1 MAASPCPLLTILPD
15 ALWEELRALAPP
27 EAERTDHQPAAPED
41 GGGEAAAAKR
51 RELAEPLWAALAVG
65 DVVLARDYD
74 RDGESVGWWEAVVLA
89 PADGDSFT
97 LGWRDYPEQGLGAAP
112 AQRARA
118 AAPGRRRVQRGRC
131 GKLGQVDG
139 RVCRGGRAPPRSALT
154 ARSTAAQAR
163 ELVLRVLAHN
173 LMLLRLRT

>member
-15 ALWEELRALAPP
+15 ALWEELRAVAAP
-27 EAERTDHQPAAPED
+27 RTEPTNQPAAPED

-89 PADGDSFT
+89 PAEGDAVT
-97 LGWRDYPEQGLGAAP
+97 LGWRDYPEQGLVRRKRAELAPLHPGGAMPNP
-112 AQRARA
+112 AVA
-118 AAPGRRRVQRGRC
+118 AISP
-131 GKLGQVDG
+131 K
-139 RVCRGGRAPPRSALT
+139 
-154 ARSTAAQAR
+154 
-163 ELVLRVLAHN
+163 
-173 LMLLRLRT
+173 